1 MSQDFSE
8 KPFHE
13 YFVHCP
19 NCGYRK
25 LESVSQCPF
34 LCENCGIEMFFN
46 SVTSVAALIE
56 NSAGNVL
63 FTRRKQ
69 DPQRGKLGIPGG
81 FVNPGENLEEALLRE
96 VHEEV
101 GIELKSWSYLGGW
114 PNQYSYKSVIYSVT
128 DIYFVAQV
136 EDFESIKT
144 CPDEVDGEHIA
155 NPVTIELDDLAFPTL
170 KAAVSKYLKNRYS
183 N

>member
-1 MSQDFSE
+1 MSKDFSE

-13 YFVHCP
+13 HFVHCP
-19 NCGYRK
+19 NCGYKK
-25 LESVSQCPF
+25 LGTESQSPF
-34 LCENCGIEMFFN
+34 LCRSCGIELFFN

-56 NSAGNVL
+56 NTAGDVL
-63 FTRRKQ
+63 FTRRKLN
-69 DPQRGKLGIPGG
+69 PQRGKLGIPGG

-114 PNQYSYKSVIYSVT
+114 PNKYSYKSVIYSVT

-136 EDFESIKT
+136 KDFESIKT
-144 CPDEVDGEHIA
+144 CPDEVDGVYIA
-155 NPVTIELDDLAFPTL
+155 KPMTIELDDLAFPTL
-170 KAAVSKYLKNRYS
+170 KTAVSLYLNKRYT